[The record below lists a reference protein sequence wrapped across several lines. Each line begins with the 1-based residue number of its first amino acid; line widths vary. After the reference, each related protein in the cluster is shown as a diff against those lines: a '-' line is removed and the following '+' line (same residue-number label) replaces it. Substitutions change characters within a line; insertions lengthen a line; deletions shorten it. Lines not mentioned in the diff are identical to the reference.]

1 MKLSTKNTNRV
12 CVLCSGCWTL
22 FDISIL
28 ALLSSVFHDCLQKQC
43 AWKTLQILK
52 QIDRIFCIH
61 WILSNDA
68 KKCEFWT
75 WNGAKKSA
83 SFKKAANP
91 SNFTYENQL
100 RDSREQTFQNF
111 GDRYTGMPCSTE
123 GPSTLNYIELS
134 CASWNRSQDIWSPP
148 IHSNCSSKLTEKS
161 VTFRQRA
168 SRMSRAIDTLRS
180 QLSCALPQGAQCDD
194 LRRAECAYH

>member
-1 MKLSTKNTNRV
+1 MRTMQCLLNFVWYFHFSPSVICFPWLPPKAMCVKDVTDFETNWPN
-12 CVLCSGCWTL
+12 VLHSL
-22 FDISIL
+22 
-28 ALLSSVFHDCLQKQC
+28 
-43 AWKTLQILK
+43 
-52 QIDRIFCIH
+52 IF
-61 WILSNDA
+61 SNDA

-161 VTFRQRA
+161 VTFRERA

-180 QLSCALPQGAQCDD
+180 QLSCALPQGALCDD
-194 LRRAECAYH
+194 LRKAECAYH